1 MSDKRIHNDQLDDFS
16 KQIRQK
22 MQDHRLS
29 VDDFCW
35 DEIDARLKSQPQKR
49 HPIRY
54 YIGIAATVAAVV
66 AIALLFL
73 PYNDNQPNTASL
85 TLGSSIDSTIVEN
98 TGKDNAILSTDSLEE
113 SEEVIAPFIQKKK
126 NVLIVK
132 AKDTKVR
139 NKQTLG
145 STPTIDSIFIA
156 DKGEDRTPEIN
167 EDRTNKALDSDSLP
181 SLDNKQSPP
190 SSDQS
195 PKELFNREPGRL
207 LIAKKE
213 NNDDKWLLAAAV
225 SAGQNTLTSNGSNFN
240 NYYAKGPEFT
250 NSPGERDELISD
262 LPVYTTNS
270 EFLPPEEFSEIDH
283 SLPLSFGLTVR
294 KDINKRFGIET
305 GLTYTYLSSTFRK
318 TTTPYYQAKQELHYL
333 GVPVNLVVYLWNDPK
348 WNVYVSAGGMVEKGL
363 RYKYSQDMYMNGNK
377 ISTIHDKGSIDRLQ
391 WSLNASLGI
400 SYYIHEGW
408 GLYFEPRYSY
418 YFDNNQP
425 ISIRTDKSHVFGLAG
440 GFRYKF

>member
-1 MSDKRIHNDQLDDFS
+1 MSDKRIHNDQPDDFS
-16 KQIRQK
+16 KQVRQK

-35 DEIDARLKSQPQKR
+35 GEIEARLKSQPPKK
-49 HPIRY
+49 HPVRY
-54 YIGIAATVAAVV
+54 YIGITAAAAAVV

-73 PYNDNQPNTASL
+73 PYNNNQPNTASL
-85 TLGSSIDSTIVEN
+85 ALGSGIDSTIVEN
-98 TGKDNAILSTDSLEE
+98 TGKDYTVLSADSLDR
-113 SEEVIAPFIQKKK
+113 SEKIIAPVIQQKK
-126 NVLIVK
+126 NILIVK
-132 AKDTKVR
+132 TKDIKIR
-139 NKQTLG
+139 SKQQSDLN
-145 STPTIDSIFIA
+145 PTIDSVLIA
-156 DKGEDRTPEIN
+156 DKGEDKAPETSENRTDEAQN
-167 EDRTNKALDSDSLP
+167 SDSVP
-181 SLDNKQSPP
+181 SLEDKRSP
-190 SSDQS
+190 SSSDRS
-195 PKELFNREPGRL
+195 PKELFNREPRRL

-213 NNDDKWLLAAAV
+213 NNDDKWLLAASV

-250 NSPGERDELISD
+250 NSPGERDEIISG

-318 TTTPYYQAKQELHYL
+318 ITTPYYQAKQELHYL
-333 GVPVNLVVYLWNDPK
+333 GIPVNLVFYLWNDPK
-348 WNVYVSAGGMVEKGL
+348 WNVYASAGGMVEKGL
-363 RYKYSQDMYMNGNK
+363 RYKYSQDMYLNSNK
-377 ISTIHDKGSIDRLQ
+377 VSTIHDKGSIDQLQ

-440 GFRYKF
+440 GLRYKF